1 MQPLRNEIPSVP
13 TIRTQRRECKA
24 SNKRAL
30 ISTLENTNWTPI
42 YRLNSCE
49 KQLEVFQSMISSAI
63 NFCLP
68 MRSVKTHPRDK
79 PWITPDIKSCIKKR
93 QLAWVRNDVE
103 QYNIY
108 RNKVTKLCKVARR
121 RFYEDKICYTNDI
134 NPKKWWDNI
143 KMLSGLSSQQS
154 LTSMTV
160 NGSILRDD
168 KLAEAIGESFYRVSS
183 DVTPLNYQPI
193 PVTSVPDSYTIFPEA
208 VEV

>member
-1 MQPLRNEIPSVP
+1 M
-13 TIRTQRRECKA
+13 C
-24 SNKRAL
+24 
-30 ISTLENTNWTPI
+30 
-42 YRLNSCE
+42 
-49 KQLEVFQSMISSAI
+49 
-63 NFCLP
+63 
-68 MRSVKTHPRDK
+68 SVKTHPRDK

-108 RNKVTKLCKVARR
+108 RNKVAKLCKVARR

-183 DVTPLNYQPI
+183 DITPLNYQPI
-193 PVTSVPDSYTIFPEA
+193 PVTSVSDSYTIFPEA
-208 VEV
+208 VEALLSRVKERKATGLTKFRIGF